1 MRVDSVDSTNFYG
14 ARARKLIEK
23 VNNTRKLS
31 DLKISFE
38 ELKGMYNEI
47 GYDVFFKRGSHA
59 VIHLDNGVNIPL
71 VIPHKTKNVHSLDL
85 KRFRYVLAGEFD
97 NAIDCT

>member
-1 MRVDSVDSTNFYG
+1 MRVESIDRINFYG

-23 VNNTRKLS
+23 VKNAQRLG

-47 GYDVFFKRGSHA
+47 GYDVFYKRGSHA
-59 VIHLDNGVNIPL
+59 VIHLENGVNIPL
-71 VIPHKTKNVHSLDL
+71 VIPHKTKNVHPLDL
-85 KRFRYVLAGEFD
+85 KRFKYVLAGEFEK
-97 NAIDCT
+97 AKLA